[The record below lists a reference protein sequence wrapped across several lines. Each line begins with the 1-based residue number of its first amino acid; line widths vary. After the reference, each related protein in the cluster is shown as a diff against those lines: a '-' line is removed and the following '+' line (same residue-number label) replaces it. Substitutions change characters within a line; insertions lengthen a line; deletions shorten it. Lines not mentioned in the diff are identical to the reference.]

1 MTLPVAAAPPRAAG
15 IAPTTREH
23 RFFLGAAILVALVV
37 FVGFAP
43 TFYLRGA
50 FHHPDPLPR
59 VFQVHGAV
67 FSAWVILFVLQTA
80 LVSMRRT
87 ALHRRLGWVGGV
99 VAALMLVTGFLAAAA
114 AVRRGVSP
122 PGLPPPLIF
131 FAVPFFDLVTF
142 AALVGAG
149 LSQRAKPAY
158 HKRLMLLATLSV
170 LTAAVARL
178 PGVAPLGI
186 LGFFALTDVWLLA
199 GIVHDR
205 MTRGR
210 VHPAFAWGGLFLVV
224 SQVGRLAIAS
234 TAPWQAIARWVTGA

>member
-1 MTLPVAAAPPRAAG
+1 MTLPVAAVPPRAASLP
-15 IAPTTREH
+15 PTTREH

-50 FHHPDPLPR
+50 FQTDPLPR
-59 VFQVHGAV
+59 VFQIHGAV

-80 LVSMRRT
+80 LVSARRT
-87 ALHRRLGWVGGV
+87 ALHRRLGWLGGALAV
-99 VAALMLVTGFLAAAA
+99 LMLVTGFLAAAA
-114 AVRRGVSP
+114 VVRRGTSM
-122 PGLPPPLIF
+122 PGLPPPPIF

-149 LSQRAKPAY
+149 LSQRARPAY
-158 HKRLMLLATLSV
+158 HKRLMLLATLAV

-178 PGVAPLGI
+178 PGIAPIGLV
-186 LGFFALTDVWLLA
+186 GFFAVTDLVLLA
-199 GIVHDR
+199 GVAHDR

-210 VHPAFAWGGLFLVV
+210 VHPAFAWGGLFLIL
-224 SQVGRLAIAS
+224 SQAGRLAIAG
-234 TAPWQAIARWVTGA
+234 TATWQAFARWITGA